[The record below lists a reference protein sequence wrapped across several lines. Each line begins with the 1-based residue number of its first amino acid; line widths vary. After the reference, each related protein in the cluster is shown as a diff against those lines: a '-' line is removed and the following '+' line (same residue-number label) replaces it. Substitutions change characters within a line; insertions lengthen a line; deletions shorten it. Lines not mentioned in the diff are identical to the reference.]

1 MVFRVL
7 DASAF
12 YAGIPFGSSSRYY
25 TTSLIFE
32 EVQHIKKSHDVIG
45 LLLETKRL
53 VIKNPKNDY
62 TNQVLNVAKKSGD
75 YNELS
80 KEDISS
86 IALCLE
92 LDGELITDDY
102 AVSNVAKSLDLVVI
116 PVMTS
121 GIKTTGV
128 WIHYCPACKKSFS
141 NATICALCGNKL
153 RKKLLKQKTST
164 MPVHK

>member
-1 MVFRVL
+1 MDFRIL

-12 YAGIPFGSSSRYY
+12 YAGIPFGSSSKYY

-32 EVQHIKKSHDVIG
+32 EIKHLKKNHDALG

-53 VIKNPKNDY
+53 VVKDPKIDSIDF
-62 TNQVLNVAKKSGD
+62 VIASAKKSGD
-75 YNELS
+75 FDELS

-86 IALCLE
+86 IALCYE
-92 LDGELITDDY
+92 LKGEIITDDF
-102 AVSNVAKSLDLVVI
+102 AVSNLAKNLGLVVI

-121 GIKTTGV
+121 GIKTVGV

-141 NATICALCGNKL
+141 NATVCSLCGTRL
-153 RKKLLKQKTST
+153 RKKLKSSAV
-164 MPVHK
+164 PAHK

>member
-1 MVFRVL
+1 LDFKIL

-12 YAGIPFGSSSRYY
+12 YAGIPFGSSSKYY

-32 EVQHIKKSHDVIG
+32 EIKHIKKNHDALG

-53 VIKNPKNDY
+53 VVKDPKTDS
-62 TNQVLNVAKKSGD
+62 TSFVTASAKKSGD
-75 YNELS
+75 YDLS

-86 IALCLE
+86 IALCYE
-92 LDGELITDDY
+92 LKGELITDDF
-102 AVSNVAKSLDLVVI
+102 AVSNVAKNLGLGVI

-128 WIHYCPACKKSFS
+128 WVHYCPACKKSFS
-141 NATICALCGNKL
+141 NVTVCSLCGTRL
-153 RKKLLKQKTST
+153 RKKLVKSSAVS
-164 MPVHK
+164 VHK

>member
-12 YAGIPFGSSSRYY
+12 YAGIPFGSPSKYY
-25 TTSLIFE
+25 TTSLIFDE
-32 EVQHIKKSHDVIG
+32 IKHIKKNHDAIG
-45 LLLETKRL
+45 ALLETKRL
-53 VIKNPKNDY
+53 VIKDPKIDS
-62 TNQVLNVAKKSGD
+62 TNFVIASAKKSGD
-75 YNELS
+75 YDLS

-86 IALCLE
+86 IALCHE
-92 LDGELITDDY
+92 LKGELITDDFS
-102 AVSNVAKSLDLVVI
+102 VSNVAKSLGLAVI

-141 NATICALCGNKL
+141 NATLCSLCGNRL
-153 RKKLLKQKTST
+153 RKKLLRKPSAI
-164 MPVHK
+164 PVHK